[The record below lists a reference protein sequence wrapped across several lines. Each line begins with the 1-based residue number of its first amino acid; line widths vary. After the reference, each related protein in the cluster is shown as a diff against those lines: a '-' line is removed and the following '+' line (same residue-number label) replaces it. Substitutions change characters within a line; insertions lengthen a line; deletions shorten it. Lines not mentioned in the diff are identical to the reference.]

1 MLFCP
6 MASFMVQYRVS
17 VWSPRGKAMQHIEN
31 TGLPAAH
38 LNLCTTNVTTW
49 LAFWGKKSFH
59 RFLCAEHFDLV
70 TGCFKKNSSHG
81 HKCADWRSSADV
93 STRQL
98 MCPHVSWCFWMFLT
112 VSQRLWQTDCCEGQ
126 MWFTAL
132 SCVCVDVCAWMCV
145 LSLWKDFYENL
156 KVLTIKS
163 NICWIYY
170 THKTCSHWT
179 SFTPEGLESF
189 VLTVDV
195 VHELKPVWMC
205 SDHNF

>member
-132 SCVCVDVCAWMCV
+132 SCVCVDVCAE
-145 LSLWKDFYENL
+145 SLKGLLWE
-156 KVLTIKS
+156 
-163 NICWIYY
+163 
-170 THKTCSHWT
+170 
-179 SFTPEGLESF
+179 LES
-189 VLTVDV
+189 
-195 VHELKPVWMC
+195 
-205 SDHNF
+205 SDNKVEYLLNLLYTQNLFTLNEFYPWRPRVIRANCWCRPWT